1 MPKNLQGYSY
11 GTDRNSNIT
20 HNLFLD
26 DLKLHASNIN
36 ILKKQQDLVA
46 VFSVMATRPCF
57 YIFYYTGMT
66 FGEQKC
72 AYWQV
77 ENGKIIQNTEHLDI
91 NGDTFLCIQTMFNSF
106 CLHSSSL
113 KFVFFL
119 FNLILKP

>member
-1 MPKNLQGYSY
+1 MLKNLQGYSY
-11 GTDRNSNIT
+11 GTDRNSNFT

-72 AYWQV
+72 VLASRKWK
-77 ENGKIIQNTEHLDI
+77 NNPKH
-91 NGDTFLCIQTMFNSF
+91 
-106 CLHSSSL
+106 
-113 KFVFFL
+113 
-119 FNLILKP
+119 